1 MWLWFHSDQSEKYAK
16 KPFYW
21 GFKWAIAGP
30 FSMAGSK
37 LPRILASQICKTWK
51 IIPRGKSNVY
61 RVYTIVCVAN
71 SRKYFLYLVT
81 LRGLFFAQKRLC
93 LATLYTLGPW
103 YEHIDLD
110 WSIRLMRNSA
120 VQLPSPREKGVLVW
134 CWQSSSPLGRMEELF
149 HVFHRCYSYPPMYY
163 ALLFHVLLVF

>member
-1 MWLWFHSDQSEKYAK
+1 MWQTPGNIFCIWWLCA
-16 KPFYW
+16 
-21 GFKWAIAGP
+21 A
-30 FSMAGSK
+30 
-37 LPRILASQICKTWK
+37 
-51 IIPRGKSNVY
+51 
-61 RVYTIVCVAN
+61 
-71 SRKYFLYLVT
+71 
-81 LRGLFFAQKRLC
+81 FFCPKRLC

-149 HVFHRCYSYPPMYY
+149 HVFHRCYSYPQMYY
-163 ALLFHVLLVF
+163 ALLFHVLLLFSNVLTSNCILCPTVLQAWNLSNCLHDWIFGTKILHTYRISNVGPFLLNLNLMCNIFTLL